1 MLVTHMLL
9 NRVLSI
15 RMSAAVAH
23 VVLLFSHPQAHQLVG
38 QIDVAPQATSSRVA
52 TSSLRTAA
60 AALAASPGAVT
71 FSDSTSGKL
80 GLHIGFPFFI

>member
-15 RMSAAVAH
+15 RMSAAVEH
-23 VVLLFSHPQAHQLVG
+23 VVLLFFHPQAHQLVG
-38 QIDVAPQATSSRVA
+38 QIDVPPQATSSRVA

-60 AALAASPGAVT
+60 AALAASPGAAT
-71 FSDSTSGKL
+71 FPESTSGKK
-80 GLHIGFPFFI
+80 GFPFLI